1 MKKASEVFKSIRF
14 AKGEPRDKP
23 HMSTDDEEH
32 YVVGE
37 KEWNQQVA
45 HAKKMAMQEDVEQI
59 LEYGDTAKGQKMLT
73 KVHKRAVNRLIKAD
87 DKNMQEPD
95 YTKRDLKT
103 VRKHQATADRAWD
116 RMSEEVVAEDVEQLD
131 ELSPETLQS
140 YKDKARDSAEAATAK
155 GDSAKSLKRW
165 SGHMKATGKQIEK
178 TTANIRKA
186 LNREEVEQI
195 DELTGKGKLPQIAAY
210 HKQKGD
216 EAKDKM
222 ETIRNTNRTLPVPK
236 EKSAKIHSKDAESTY
251 HYTQAKR
258 AKSLMAKEDVEQIEE
273 LVKRD
278 VSKDVQTMDKVSF
291 IKKHGVSKSQA
302 KVLAQEGENKQMKK
316 DPCWKGYEMVGM
328 KKKNG
333 KEVPNCVP
341 TNEGVYS
348 ERDIEDRE
356 NAANPGMRSP
366 RKSGVPFDGPY
377 KKKPSAKPGKYGS
390 GYSTAKHLAKQ
401 GLKKAMG
408 EAKEVKLSKK
418 AQIVKNAAKEK
429 FNKDPE
435 LSDSVTK
442 NL

>member
-45 HAKKMAMQEDVEQI
+45 HAKKMAMQEE
-59 LEYGDTAKGQKMLT
+59 
-73 KVHKRAVNRLIKAD
+73 N
-87 DKNMQEPD
+87 
-95 YTKRDLKT
+95 
-103 VRKHQATADRAWD
+103 
-116 RMSEEVVAEDVEQLD
+116 LD
-131 ELSPETLQS
+131 ELSNDLLTR
-140 YKDKARDSAEAATAK
+140 YKKSASNQASAADKAGDFKK
-155 GDSAKSLKRW
+155 GDKRF
-165 SGHMKATGKQIEK
+165 SGIVKATKKQFDNDLK
-178 TTANIRKA
+178 K
-186 LNREEVEQI
+186 EEVEQV
-195 DELTGKGKLPQIAAY
+195 DEI
-210 HKQKGD
+210 
-216 EAKDKM
+216 
-222 ETIRNTNRTLPVPK
+222 I
-236 EKSAKIHSKDAESTY
+236 
-251 HYTQAKR
+251 
-258 AKSLMAKEDVEQIEE
+258 
-273 LVKRD
+273 KRD
-278 VSKDVQTMDKVSF
+278 VSRDVQTMDKVSF
-291 IKKHGVSKSQA
+291 VKKHGVSKSQA
-302 KVLAQEGENKQMKK
+302 KVLTQEGENKQMKK
-316 DPCWKGYEMVGM
+316 DPCWNGYQMVGM

-348 ERDIEDRE
+348 EKDIEDRE
-356 NAANPGMRSP
+356 NASNPGMRSF
-366 RKSGVPFDGPY
+366 RKPQTPPFEGPY

>member
-45 HAKKMAMQEDVEQI
+45 HAKKMAMQEE
-59 LEYGDTAKGQKMLT
+59 
-73 KVHKRAVNRLIKAD
+73 
-87 DKNMQEPD
+87 
-95 YTKRDLKT
+95 
-103 VRKHQATADRAWD
+103 
-116 RMSEEVVAEDVEQLD
+116 VEQLD

-140 YKDKARDSAEAATAK
+140 YKDKAKDSAEAATAK

-186 LNREEVEQI
+186 LNREDVEQI
-195 DELTGKGKLPQIAAY
+195 D
-210 HKQKGD
+210 
-216 EAKDKM
+216 
-222 ETIRNTNRTLPVPK
+222 
-236 EKSAKIHSKDAESTY
+236 
-251 HYTQAKR
+251 
-258 AKSLMAKEDVEQIEE
+258 E

-348 ERDIEDRE
+348 EKDIEDRE
-356 NAANPGMRSP
+356 NAANPGMRSS

-408 EAKEVKLSKK
+408 ESKEVKLSKK